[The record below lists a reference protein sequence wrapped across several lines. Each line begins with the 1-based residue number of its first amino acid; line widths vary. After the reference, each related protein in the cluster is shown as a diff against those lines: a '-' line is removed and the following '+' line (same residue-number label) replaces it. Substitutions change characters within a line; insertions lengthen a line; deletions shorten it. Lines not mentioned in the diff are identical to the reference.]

1 MKGCALPNQLRIA
14 AAPAQR
20 CTSAVGAGEESRTCS
35 RPAHAGRMESARAA
49 DPGRTQGWK
58 GEPGQRGWP
67 QPCRMALKKG
77 ANLIG
82 LKGHFAHAPL
92 GPHAMEQGAK
102 RGETPGLARFVFP
115 PLTVRRASR
124 AHRCPDGAAARRPI
138 RAMAARGGR
147 PRVRI
152 RASGVVFRRA
162 HRRRRRGPRS
172 GNRACQSA

>member
-1 MKGCALPNQLRIA
+1 MRQRRGYGRGKQNLLAACLCRAHGKRPRCRPRADAGMKGRAEP
-14 AAPAQR
+14 
-20 CTSAVGAGEESRTCS
+20 
-35 RPAHAGRMESARAA
+35 AGR
-49 DPGRTQGWK
+49 
-58 GEPGQRGWP
+58 P

-124 AHRCPDGAAARRPI
+124 AHRWPDGAAARRPI

-152 RASGVVFRRA
+152 RASGAVFHRA

-172 GNRACQSA
+172 GNRACRSA

>member
-1 MKGCALPNQLRIA
+1 MRQRRGCGRGKQNLLA
-14 AAPAQR
+14 ACSCRAHGAPALQAQGGR
-20 CTSAVGAGEESRTCS
+20 RDGRESR
-35 RPAHAGRMESARAA
+35 AAGR
-49 DPGRTQGWK
+49 
-58 GEPGQRGWP
+58 P

-82 LKGHFAHAPL
+82 LKGHFAHAPP

-115 PLTVRRASR
+115 PLAVRRASR
-124 AHRCPDGAAARRPI
+124 AHRWPDGAAARRPI

-152 RASGVVFRRA
+152 RASGAVFRRA

-172 GNRACQSA
+172 GNRACRSA